1 MLEIIIQ
8 FVKCP
13 THPKKQ
19 LAINKKPSSEIIVPS
34 VKIKLLKKKKKK
46 KYRGS
51 DFNLYNKKD
60 KIKSCLFY
68 LGHLGLEPRTS
79 PLSGVRSSHLS

>member
-46 KYRGS
+46 NTEVQILIYII
-51 DFNLYNKKD
+51 KKT
-60 KIKSCLFY
+60 
-68 LGHLGLEPRTS
+68 R
-79 PLSGVRSSHLS
+79 